1 MWRKPDVKRG
11 ESFTIVTTKPS
22 ELVRTIHNR
31 MPVIL
36 QPEDEELWLDPSRTP
51 FVEARPLLK
60 PYPEELM
67 DAHDV
72 SPIVNSAKYD
82 GPECIKPVSDDDIP
96 RSGQLYLL

>member
-1 MWRKPDVKRG
+1 
-11 ESFTIVTTKPS
+11 
-22 ELVRTIHNR
+22 

-36 QPEDEELWLDPSRTP
+36 RPDDDEEQWLDVSRTP
-51 FVEARPLLK
+51 FAKAQSLLK

-82 GPECIKPVSDDDIP
+82 GPECIQPVSDDDTT
-96 RSGQLYLL
+96 RGQLSLL